1 MAQKRIK
8 RTDQEW
14 FDLIKDCKTS
24 SLKVKIWCEQHGITE
39 KALGYHTRRL
49 RQKGYC
55 IPQRPVK
62 TMSCEAQEVVC
73 LDIPKSI
80 PVGMADHTPSAPWAA
95 NAAVLRLNFQGVHIE
110 ISNDAARETITN
122 TLFALQNLC

>member
-39 KALGYHTRRL
+39 KVIDYHTRRGVSA
-49 RQKGYC
+49 RKA
-55 IPQRPVK
+55 IR
-62 TMSCEAQEVVC
+62 SRE
-73 LDIPKSI
+73 KSHRLS
-80 PVGMADHTPSAPWAA
+80 PMKNRKLFD
-95 NAAVLRLNFQGVHIE
+95 VLKPLMKCWSIRWREWQGR
-110 ISNDAARETITN
+110 SG
-122 TLFALQNLC
+122 L

>member
-39 KALGYHTRRL
+39 KVIDYHTRRL
-49 RQKGYC
+49 RQKGYTIPRK
-55 IPQRPVK
+55 IPQAIPYEK
-62 TMSCEAQEVVC
+62 QEVVC
-73 LDIPKSI
+73 LDISKSLFSDQKEILPSNPFTAHAAALRFHFQGI
-80 PVGMADHTPSAPWAA
+80 PV
-95 NAAVLRLNFQGVHIE
+95 E
-110 ISNDAARETITN
+110 ISNHAARETIEN
-122 TLFALQNLC
+122 TLLALRSLC

>member
-39 KALGYHTRRL
+39 KAIGYHTRRL
-49 RQKGYC
+49 RQKGYTIPRK
-55 IPQRPVK
+55 IPQAIPYEK
-62 TMSCEAQEVVC
+62 QEVVC
-73 LDIPKSI
+73 LDLSKSLFSDQEEI
-80 PVGMADHTPSAPWAA
+80 LSSAPFTAHAA
-95 NAAVLRLNFQGVHIE
+95 ALRFHFRGIPIE
-110 ISNDAARETITN
+110 ISNHAARETIEN
-122 TLFALQNLC
+122 TLLALRSLC